1 MNASTETILKKG
13 YILIP
18 KSLIEDFLKAGLG
31 TEGYLEAWIR
41 VLALVNYSDTEIC
54 VQGNRMICRR
64 GETVYTYSH
73 WEKVL
78 GWSRYRTRH
87 FFETLFKSGIME
99 AVENSA
105 GITLLRVIDYDLW
118 TGQKKAAA
126 TRSNH
131 ATEGFD
137 DFWDLYHRITQ
148 KDKIN
153 IARARKEWNKLTATE
168 KKLARQRAR
177 TRFFIRISLRHNHY
191 AHQKDI
197 RFCKQAATY
206 LADKAFLNEYEF

>member
-73 WEKVL
+73 GKRWGE
-78 GWSRYRTRH
+78 G
-87 FFETLFKSGIME
+87 
-99 AVENSA
+99 
-105 GITLLRVIDYDLW
+105 
-118 TGQKKAAA
+118 AA
-126 TRSNH
+126 TPP
-131 ATEGFD
+131 ATSSKPCLNPES
-137 DFWDLYHRITQ
+137 WRP
-148 KDKIN
+148 
-153 IARARKEWNKLTATE
+153 W
-168 KKLARQRAR
+168 R
-177 TRFFIRISLRHNHY
+177 TPPES
-191 AHQKDI
+191 
-197 RFCKQAATY
+197 
-206 LADKAFLNEYEF
+206 

>member
-78 GWSRYRTRH
+78 GWSRYRH
-87 FFETLFKSGIME
+87 PP
-99 AVENSA
+99 
-105 GITLLRVIDYDLW
+105 LLRNPV
-118 TGQKKAAA
+118 
-126 TRSNH
+126 
-131 ATEGFD
+131 
-137 DFWDLYHRITQ
+137 
-148 KDKIN
+148 
-153 IARARKEWNKLTATE
+153 
-168 KKLARQRAR
+168 
-177 TRFFIRISLRHNHY
+177 
-191 AHQKDI
+191 
-197 RFCKQAATY
+197 
-206 LADKAFLNEYEF
+206 

>member
-1 MNASTETILKKG
+1 M
-13 YILIP
+13 
-18 KSLIEDFLKAGLG
+18 
-31 TEGYLEAWIR
+31 
-41 VLALVNYSDTEIC
+41 ALVNYSDTEIC

-118 TGQKKAAA
+118 TGQKRRPPPGA
-126 TRSNH
+126 TMPRRVS
-131 ATEGFD
+131 TTSG
-137 DFWDLYHRITQ
+137 TST
-148 KDKIN
+148 
-153 IARARKEWNKLTATE
+153 TASP
-168 KKLARQRAR
+168 KR
-177 TRFFIRISLRHNHY
+177 TR
-191 AHQKDI
+191 
-197 RFCKQAATY
+197 
-206 LADKAFLNEYEF
+206 

>member
-1 MNASTETILKKG
+1 M
-13 YILIP
+13 
-18 KSLIEDFLKAGLG
+18 G

-168 KKLARQRAR
+168 KKLALEN
-177 TRFFIRISLRHNHY
+177 IEEYY
-191 AHQKDI
+191 AHQKI
-197 RFCKQAATY
+197 YASANRRPRIWRIKRS
-206 LADKAFLNEYEF
+206 

>member
-73 WEKVL
+73 WERCWDGAAIAPATSSKPCL
-78 GWSRYRTRH
+78 NPESWRPWRTPP
-87 FFETLFKSGIME
+87 ESPCYG
-99 AVENSA
+99 
-105 GITLLRVIDYDLW
+105 
-118 TGQKKAAA
+118 
-126 TRSNH
+126 
-131 ATEGFD
+131 
-137 DFWDLYHRITQ
+137 
-148 KDKIN
+148 
-153 IARARKEWNKLTATE
+153 
-168 KKLARQRAR
+168 
-177 TRFFIRISLRHNHY
+177 
-191 AHQKDI
+191 
-197 RFCKQAATY
+197 
-206 LADKAFLNEYEF
+206 

>member
-41 VLALVNYSDTEIC
+41 VLALVNYSDTETC

-105 GITLLRVIDYDLW
+105 GITLLRVIDYD
-118 TGQKKAAA
+118 
-126 TRSNH
+126 
-131 ATEGFD
+131 
-137 DFWDLYHRITQ
+137 FWDLYHRITQ
-148 KDKIN
+148 KNKIN
-153 IARARKEWNKLTATE
+153 IARARKEWKKLTATE
-168 KKLARQRAR
+168 KKLALEN
-177 TRFFIRISLRHNHY
+177 IEEYY

>member
-73 WEKVL
+73 W
-78 GWSRYRTRH
+78 
-87 FFETLFKSGIME
+87 
-99 AVENSA
+99 
-105 GITLLRVIDYDLW
+105 
-118 TGQKKAAA
+118 
-126 TRSNH
+126 
-131 ATEGFD
+131 
-137 DFWDLYHRITQ
+137 
-148 KDKIN
+148 
-153 IARARKEWNKLTATE
+153 
-168 KKLARQRAR
+168 
-177 TRFFIRISLRHNHY
+177 
-191 AHQKDI
+191 
-197 RFCKQAATY
+197 
-206 LADKAFLNEYEF
+206 

>member
-153 IARARKEWNKLTATE
+153 IARARKEWKKLTATE
-168 KKLARQRAR
+168 KKLALEN
-177 TRFFIRISLRHNHY
+177 IEEYY

-206 LADKAFLNEYEF
+206 LADKAFLNEYDF

>member
-118 TGQKKAAA
+118 TGQKSG
-126 TRSNH
+126 RH
-131 ATEGFD
+131 PEQPCHGGFRR
-137 DFWDLYHRITQ
+137 LLGPLPPHHPKGQ
-148 KDKIN
+148 DKHSPCPE
-153 IARARKEWNKLTATE
+153 RME
-168 KKLARQRAR
+168 
-177 TRFFIRISLRHNHY
+177 
-191 AHQKDI
+191 
-197 RFCKQAATY
+197 
-206 LADKAFLNEYEF
+206 

>member
-78 GWSRYRTRH
+78 GWSR
-87 FFETLFKSGIME
+87 
-99 AVENSA
+99 
-105 GITLLRVIDYDLW
+105 
-118 TGQKKAAA
+118 
-126 TRSNH
+126 SNH

-168 KKLARQRAR
+168 KKLALEN
-177 TRFFIRISLRHNHY
+177 IEEYY

>member
-1 MNASTETILKKG
+1 
-13 YILIP
+13 
-18 KSLIEDFLKAGLG
+18 
-31 TEGYLEAWIR
+31 
-41 VLALVNYSDTEIC
+41 
-54 VQGNRMICRR
+54 MICRR

-148 KDKIN
+148 KNKIN
-153 IARARKEWNKLTATE
+153 IARARKEWKKLTATE
-168 KKLARQRAR
+168 KKLALEN
-177 TRFFIRISLRHNHY
+177 IEEYY

>member
-64 GETVYTYSH
+64 GETVY
-73 WEKVL
+73 
-78 GWSRYRTRH
+78 
-87 FFETLFKSGIME
+87 
-99 AVENSA
+99 NSA

-153 IARARKEWNKLTATE
+153 IARARKEWKKLTATE
-168 KKLARQRAR
+168 KKLALEN
-177 TRFFIRISLRHNHY
+177 IEEYY